1 MMATNRTRMAKFWP
15 SVQRLLTLFPADSF
29 KPALPRIAFKH
40 QLYSLCLRR
49 ACIDQE
55 LQQLRDSGRL
65 RMFKIGGETD
75 ERFALM
81 LSEEFEAFA
90 RTRQGRLPDVV
101 FRRYLNLVLR
111 ETTDLSV
118 TLGPNLPFSDT
129 EISDLVQAGFL
140 TVRDF
145 GCYWVACPD
154 MGRFVSRL
162 PKDARQDSADCT
174 PHQELETRLPQ
185 SSPPLE
191 YMMHDL
197 VGDGT
202 LRPSIQP
209 PACSID
215 CRSRPPPTLLAV
227 LPVEEAGRHVV
238 RSQHSPLF
246 AATRQHRRRAAPS
259 RMARTATAIATV
271 AMATEVAALS
281 NSSYEEFEAK
291 LDAAAIE
298 GVGVIIVEPALLGC
312 TTARWIACGNFLHK
326 SAVLSAL
333 GASCCAGLGAWGCG
347 AAFAASSCAPLAPY
361 ELLWACDPVSW
372 CGTKWRDLSQ
382 LRYTLALREAVR
394 SLCHRAAPRRD
405 TTRRRV
411 LHCTAALIAA

>member
-1 MMATNRTRMAKFWP
+1 MLKRRIIIRDLVLPGHIKRARQSNNGNESDSDGEVWP

-29 KPALPRIAFKH
+29 KPALPRIALKH

-118 TLGPNLPFSDT
+118 TPGPNLPFSDT

-154 MGRFVSRL
+154 MGRFVSVYRKMRVRIL
-162 PKDARQDSADCT
+162 RTVRRTKFKEMLRS
-174 PHQELETRLPQ
+174 ELETRLPQ

-202 LRPSIQP
+202 LR
-209 PACSID
+209 
-215 CRSRPPPTLLAV
+215 
-227 LPVEEAGRHVV
+227 
-238 RSQHSPLF
+238 
-246 AATRQHRRRAAPS
+246 
-259 RMARTATAIATV
+259 AI
-271 AMATEVAALS
+271 
-281 NSSYEEFEAK
+281 
-291 LDAAAIE
+291 
-298 GVGVIIVEPALLGC
+298 
-312 TTARWIACGNFLHK
+312 
-326 SAVLSAL
+326 
-333 GASCCAGLGAWGCG
+333 
-347 AAFAASSCAPLAPY
+347 
-361 ELLWACDPVSW
+361 
-372 CGTKWRDLSQ
+372 
-382 LRYTLALREAVR
+382 
-394 SLCHRAAPRRD
+394 D
-405 TTRRRV
+405 TTSGV
-411 LHCTAALIAA
+411 LYRLP